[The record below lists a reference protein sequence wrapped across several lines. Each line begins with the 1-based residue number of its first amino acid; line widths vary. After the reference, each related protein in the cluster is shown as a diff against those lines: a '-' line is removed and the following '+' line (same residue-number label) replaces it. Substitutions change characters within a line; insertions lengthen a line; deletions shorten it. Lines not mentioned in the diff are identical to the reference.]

1 MEEILKKND
10 IEMLKNII
18 KIQENQIKNLTK
30 IVEKQREFI
39 NNHLKK

>member
-1 MEEILKKND
+1 MEEILKKDD

-30 IVEKQREFI
+30 IVERQREFI
-39 NNHLKK
+39 NIHLKK

>member
-1 MEEILKKND
+1 MEEQLKKAD
-10 IEMLKNII
+10 IETLKNII

-39 NNHLKK
+39 SNNLKK